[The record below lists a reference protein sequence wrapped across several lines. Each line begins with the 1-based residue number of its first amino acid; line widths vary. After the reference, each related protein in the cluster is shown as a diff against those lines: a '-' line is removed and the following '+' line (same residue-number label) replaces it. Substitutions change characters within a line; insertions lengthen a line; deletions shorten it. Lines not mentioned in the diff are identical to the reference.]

1 MPDLARIQF
10 FLPKNYLAQYLRI
23 FSITKAIFEDK
34 RGEKL
39 DAEQREINQ
48 LIKVAH
54 NAISY
59 HYFSLSKDFFLNL
72 LCYVMKI
79 TRADAMLIR
88 SQIYTS

>member
-1 MPDLARIQF
+1 M
-10 FLPKNYLAQYLRI
+10 RI

-59 HYFSLSKDFFLNL
+59 HYFSLSKDLFYLLLLRNEDYKSRRYVDKKSNL
-72 LCYVMKI
+72 YF
-79 TRADAMLIR
+79 IR
-88 SQIYTS
+88 FRLKSESHAHTLSGY